1 MAVTKIR
8 KVSSSTLLALSVI
21 SVIIFAVFFFGG
33 AEVDAKGNKDYAY
46 TGLLLFWTYALFLVT
61 FAATAIFA
69 VINFASNKKGL
80 VSSLAGF
87 GAFVAL
93 LVITYAIGDG
103 TPISGLNDASQT
115 FNTSGWL
122 KVTDM
127 WLYSIYVLF
136 IVTLGA
142 AIWGSVSK
150 ALKR

>member
-46 TGLLLFWTYALFLVT
+46 PGLLLFWTYALFL
-61 FAATAIFA
+61 A

-80 VSSLAGF
+80 VSSLAGV

-115 FNTSGWL
+115 YNTSGWL

-142 AIWGSVSK
+142 AVWGSVSK